1 VMKVTDNTAELA
13 ELIALHLKG
22 GGRITLTRAEAAASL
37 GISTDS
43 FDKHVAP
50 ELPMIR
56 RGKIRLIRPDDL
68 DRWAKDNAV
77 DVFGRS
83 MR

>member
-1 VMKVTDNTAELA
+1 MSDDTAELA

-22 GGRITLTRAEAAASL
+22 RGRITLTRAEAAASL